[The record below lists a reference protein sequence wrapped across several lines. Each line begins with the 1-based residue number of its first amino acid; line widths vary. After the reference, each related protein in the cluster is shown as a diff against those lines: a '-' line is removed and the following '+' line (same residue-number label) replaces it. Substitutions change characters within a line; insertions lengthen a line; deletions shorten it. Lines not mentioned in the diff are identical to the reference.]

1 MKKYILEACVD
12 SAESAAAA
20 ARGGADRLE
29 LCGNLVIGGTTPD
42 CALYEKV
49 RELTDIKINVLIR
62 PRYGDFLYT
71 EYEFEILRRSV
82 ELYRKMGADGVV
94 SGCLTADGT
103 LDEERMKVLREA
115 AGSMD
120 FTLHRAFDMCREPYE
135 ALESAKKLGIQTIL
149 TSGQRK
155 NCTEGRELIAGLV
168 KESGGKVDIMAGG
181 GVDAGVICRMLPVT
195 DAPAWHMSGKEVLES
210 GMEYRRTEV
219 SMGIPGLGEYQ
230 IFRTAEDKIGEARR
244 VLDRYMAVPPL
255 NRRQG

>member
-1 MKKYILEACVD
+1 MHGYSVFIKALSWFVKLK
-12 SAESAAAA
+12 SAFVTLYQ
-20 ARGGADRLE
+20 RLSVTF
-29 LCGNLVIGGTTPD
+29 CPPFT
-42 CALYEKV
+42 
-49 RELTDIKINVLIR
+49 
-62 PRYGDFLYT
+62 F
-71 EYEFEILRRSV
+71 ILR
-82 ELYRKMGADGVV
+82 AAPQD
-94 SGCLTADGT
+94 A
-103 LDEERMKVLREA
+103 EA
-115 AGSMD
+115 MASLLNCAGD
-120 FTLHRAFDMCREPYE
+120 LEVTLHRAFDMCREPYE

-210 GMEYRRTEV
+210 GMEYRRPEV